1 MKTAQKRTNIREKSI
16 HTVYKVP
23 AIVVASIFVFTFS
36 LILILENQYPN
47 ILSLVGILE
56 TKEFNR
62 ETYLLTLGYIDLF
75 FVIVLIYLIFNSNQV
90 FNIILGIIFL
100 FLSFFSTSKLYSLPE
115 QILTALE
122 RRDDKT
128 YVQIMD
134 LSGPTFYTI
143 GFTFAILVFLLFRL
157 ISELMKDREDHIIYV
172 PKYFSKDHQN
182 RKEEA
187 KDTFRERGQLIKKN
201 IQASILNRE
210 DGDDK
215 EQTLLNSICREFQVS
230 TGIYYKTTVIDGK
243 NMISFSKG
251 FSFYLPET
259 QTLAF
264 EFGEGLPGQVA
275 ATQSS
280 IISNTIP
287 ENYIKVV
294 SGLGDST
301 PKSLMIAPI
310 LDAESNLLGVVELAS
325 FKNFTPEDREILD
338 KVTIWF
344 TES

>member
-1 MKTAQKRTNIREKSI
+1 MKTTQKRTNIREKNI

-23 AIVVASIFVFTFS
+23 AIVVASIFVFIFS
-36 LILILENQYPN
+36 TILIFENQFPGSVKTLILGNGEY
-47 ILSLVGILE
+47 
-56 TKEFNR
+56 NR
-62 ETYLLTLGYIDLF
+62 EKYLLSLGYIDLV
-75 FVIVLIYLIFNSNQV
+75 FVIILLYLIFSSRQV
-90 FNIILGIIFL
+90 FNIILGVIFL
-100 FLSFFSTSKLYSLPE
+100 FLSFFSTSSLYNLPE
-115 QILTALE
+115 QILSALE
-122 RRDDKT
+122 RKDDKT
-128 YVQIMD
+128 YLQIMD
-134 LSGPTFYTI
+134 LSTPTFYTL
-143 GFTFAILVFLLFRL
+143 GFTFAILIFLLFRL
-157 ISELMKDREDHIIYV
+157 VSELMKDPEDHIIYV
-172 PKYFSKDHQN
+172 PKYFSKESQK
-182 RKEEA
+182 REEET

-201 IQASILNRE
+201 IQASILNIE

-215 EQTLLNSICREFQVS
+215 EQILLNSICREFQVS
-230 TGIYYKTTVIDGK
+230 TGIYYKTTIIDGK

-251 FSFYLPET
+251 FSFYLPES

-275 ATQSS
+275 STRSS

-301 PKSLMIAPI
+301 PNSLMIAPI